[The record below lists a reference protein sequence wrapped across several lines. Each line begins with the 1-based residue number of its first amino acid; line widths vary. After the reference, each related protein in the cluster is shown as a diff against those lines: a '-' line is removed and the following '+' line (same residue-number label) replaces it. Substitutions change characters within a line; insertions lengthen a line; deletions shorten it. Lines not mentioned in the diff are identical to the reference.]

1 VRGQVT
7 EKTVVVR
14 LQRFLASKSKH
25 LRIATTTKQ
34 KRWGFGRYY
43 LLDANGVVD
52 KNVDIEKLARK
63 LGLRRKRSKNGFG
76 IETRSAVSI
85 QQYQETY

>member
-1 VRGQVT
+1 MRGQVT
-7 EKTVVVR
+7 EKAVVTR
-14 LQRFLASKSKH
+14 LQRFLASKGKH

-43 LLDANGVVD
+43 LLDAKGVFD

-63 LGLRRKRSKNGFG
+63 LGLLDPEETLKR
-76 IETRSAVSI
+76 
-85 QQYQETY
+85 

>member
-1 VRGQVT
+1 MRDRVT

-14 LQRFLASKSKH
+14 LQRFLVSKGKR
-25 LRIATTTKQ
+25 LRIATSTKQ

-43 LLDANGVVD
+43 LVDTKGVID

-63 LGLRRKRSKNGFG
+63 LGLLDPW
-76 IETRSAVSI
+76 ETLK
-85 QQYQETY
+85 E